1 MKKKTPE
8 KITFPTTS
16 VSPTNN
22 EGCEGVRWKLFGL
35 LFQLL
40 ASGKCST
47 EDYCRTRSTGRRK
60 HPRQHDPVIASVCV
74 WRFVCCATI
83 RFWLFRPRCISPRA
97 PGHTWADGATH
108 DGWRVIHELWE
119 QLHRVEIWNVL
130 DDISAWFTDDPQA
143 QISNANADA
152 ATCVQ
157 YKAWC
162 LKPWKAVRFNWRNH
176 PRDPSN
182 PNE

>member
-1 MKKKTPE
+1 M
-8 KITFPTTS
+8 
-16 VSPTNN
+16 SPTNN
-22 EGCEGVRWKLFGL
+22 ERCEGVRWKLFGL

-74 WRFVCCATI
+74 WLFVCCATI

-119 QLHRVEIWNVL
+119 QLHSSRNLKRPKWYFWVVYGWPPSSNLKCKRWCSDVCSIQSMVPETVE
-130 DDISAWFTDDPQA
+130 SRT
-143 QISNANADA
+143 
-152 ATCVQ
+152 VQ
-157 YKAWC
+157 
-162 LKPWKAVRFNWRNH
+162 LTKP
-176 PRDPSN
+176 PSGSKQS
-182 PNE
+182 